1 MSSAFVASG
10 NCINWRMVAF
20 WLSKE
25 FIVAAARDDSMPNS
39 SCGRALSQICENR
52 RNIGPTHLRQ
62 RSNGKSASVTSYVM
76 RQTIFQRFQCFM
88 R

>member
-10 NCINWRMVAF
+10 NCINWRNEIDIVAF

-25 FIVAAARDDSMPNS
+25 FIVAATRDDSMPNS

-52 RNIGPTHLRQ
+52 RNIGPTHLR
-62 RSNGKSASVTSYVM
+62 R
-76 RQTIFQRFQCFM
+76 
-88 R
+88 